1 MFTHGA
7 FFKLN
12 MDIVK
17 PYIDNLNSISDKL
30 EQEAVN
36 IVDRNKAFIIEYL
49 KDMQLRKGINS
60 LGMDIVHP
68 KGSGYYAEST
78 DSYWSKQAPIPR
90 KPKTV
95 GLKYNMEWTGEFFD
109 SLMLNQ
115 SKGSYSILSS
125 NGKDLFLK
133 EVFGGISLT
142 KLTPENNEF
151 INNTI
156 ILPKLYEYVLNN
168 LFKI

>member
-17 PYIDNLNSISDKL
+17 PYIDNLNRISDKL
-30 EQEAVN
+30 EHEAVN

-49 KDMQLRKGINS
+49 KDMQLSKGINS
-60 LGMDIVHP
+60 LGQELGTYKDV
-68 KGSGYYAEST
+68 T
-78 DSYWSKQAPIPR
+78 QNYWAKKTPIPR
-90 KPKTV
+90 KSKV
-95 GLKYNMEWTGEFFD
+95 AGAKYNLEWTGEFFD
-109 SLMLNQ
+109 SLMINQ
-115 SKGSYSILSS
+115 SKDSYSILSS

-133 EVFGGISLT
+133 EAFGGISLT